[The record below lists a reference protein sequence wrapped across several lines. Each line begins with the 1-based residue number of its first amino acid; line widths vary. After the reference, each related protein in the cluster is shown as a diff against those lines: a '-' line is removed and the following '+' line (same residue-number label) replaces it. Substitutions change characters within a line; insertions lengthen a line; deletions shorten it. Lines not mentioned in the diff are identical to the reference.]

1 MRLVRRDFDEVISA
15 HHHLSVQ
22 DASTHDR
29 IEPWAHVKRVV
40 AQSGTSFLWGMRAL
54 PAERRRAMYAIY
66 AFCRE
71 VDDIA
76 DEPGE
81 IDDKKRALAAWRGE
95 IAQLYTGQPKWPT
108 ARALL
113 QPVQRFNLPQE
124 EFLAVIDGM
133 ETDAAPTVRMQ
144 TLDELLIYCRKVA
157 GAVGMLSI
165 HAFGV
170 NRHPGPQFAE
180 TLGTALQ
187 LTNILRDLKEDA
199 ALQRLYVPLEMLA
212 KHGVAAGSLN
222 AVFVHPGFAETCA
235 ELAGLAR
242 VYYTNAERLMAEL
255 GWRKMRPAVLMMAVY
270 RETLD
275 RLQERGWAR
284 IDGPIRLTRAQ
295 KMWLAVRYTF
305 F

>member
-1 MRLVRRDFDEVISA
+1 MISA
-15 HHHLSVQ
+15 HHHLSPRG
-22 DASTHDR
+22 ASTHER
-29 IEPWAHVKRVV
+29 VEPWAHVQRVV
-40 AQSGTSFLWGMRAL
+40 AQSGTSFLWGMRSL

-71 VDDIA
+71 VDDIT

-81 IDDKKRALAAWRGE
+81 IDDKIRALAAWRGE
-95 IAQLYTGQPKWPT
+95 IARLYAGQPKWPT
-108 ARALL
+108 TRALL
-113 QPVQRFNLPQE
+113 QPVQRFNLPQK
-124 EFLAVIDGM
+124 EFLAVIEGM

-144 TLDELLIYCRKVA
+144 TLDELLDYCRKVA

-170 NRHPGPQFAE
+170 PQHPGPQFAE
-180 TLGTALQ
+180 TLGAALQ

-199 ALQRLYVPLEMLA
+199 ALQRLYVPLDMLA
-212 KHGVAAGSLN
+212 KRGVATSSMN

-235 ELAGLAR
+235 ELASLAR
-242 VYYTNAERLMAEL
+242 VYYADAERLMEEL
-255 GWRKMRPAVLMMAVY
+255 GWRRVRPAVLMMAVY

-275 RLQERGWAR
+275 RLQQRGWTR
-284 IDGPIRLTRAQ
+284 IDGSIRLTDAR
-295 KMWLAVRYTF
+295 KMWLAARYSF